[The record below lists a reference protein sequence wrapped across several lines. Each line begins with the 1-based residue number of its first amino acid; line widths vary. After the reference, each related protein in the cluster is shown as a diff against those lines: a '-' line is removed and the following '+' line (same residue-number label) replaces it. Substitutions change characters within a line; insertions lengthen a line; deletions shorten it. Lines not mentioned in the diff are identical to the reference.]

1 MAPIEELTGPE
12 KIREAVLRLGF
23 LPFFKN
29 EIPGFSIAEHTPPRL
44 WFSDT
49 EDGPWEWK
57 GPLARTGDCVY
68 GKFFRG
74 RAGFISR
81 AFFPV
86 FANYR
91 RRGYDFDALYDD
103 GFAPHADKQ
112 IYDTLTRHGSLQSRE
127 LKRLSGFGKDGEKG
141 FDTRITRLQ
150 MQGYVV
156 TADFDYMRDKFG
168 KAYGW
173 GVARYTTPEALFGAD
188 FMALAYRE
196 DPEESKKR
204 VYERL
209 RAICPEADETQI
221 KRLLGD
227 P

>member
-49 EDGPWEWK
+49 EDGPGEWK

-209 RAICPEADETQI
+209 RAICPEADEKQI

>member
-1 MAPIEELTGPE
+1 MLPIEALTGPE
-12 KIREAVLRLGF
+12 KILETVQRLGF

-29 EIPGFSIAEHTPPRL
+29 GIPGFSIAEHTPPRL

-49 EDGPWEWK
+49 EEGPWEWK

-81 AFFPV
+81 AFFPI

-91 RRGYDFDALYDD
+91 RRGYDFDALYDE
-103 GFAPHADKQ
+103 GFAPHADKR
-112 IYDTLTRHGSLQSRE
+112 IYDPLAQNVSLTSRE

-150 MQGYVV
+150 MQCYIVIG
-156 TADFDYMRDKFG
+156 DFDYMRDKFG
-168 KAYGW
+168 KEYGW

-188 FMALAYRE
+188 FMEQAYRE
-196 DPEESKKR
+196 DPAASKAR
-204 VYERL
+204 VVERL
-209 RAICPEADETQI
+209 RAICPEAGEKQI
-221 KRLLGD
+221 SMLLGE

>member
-1 MAPIEELTGPE
+1 MQ
-12 KIREAVLRLGF
+12 RLGF

-44 WFSDT
+44 WFSDV
-49 EDGPWEWK
+49 EEGPWEWK
-57 GPLARTGDCVY
+57 GPIARAGDCVY

-81 AFFPV
+81 ELFPV

-91 RRGYDFDALYDD
+91 RNGYNFDALYDD

-112 IYDTLTRHGSLQSRE
+112 IYDTLTRSGSLLSRE
-127 LKRLSGFGKDGEKG
+127 LKTLSGFGKDGEKG
-141 FDTRITRLQ
+141 FDGRITRLQ
-150 MQGYVV
+150 MSCYVV
-156 TADFDYMRDKFG
+156 IEDFAYMEDKFG

-188 FMALAYRE
+188 FMAQAYRE
-196 DPEESKKR
+196 DPAVSKTR

-209 RAICPEADETQI
+209 RAVCPEADDKQI

-227 P
+227 R

>member
-57 GPLARTGDCVY
+57 GPLDRTGDCVY

-209 RAICPEADETQI
+209 RAICPEADEKQI